1 MNKPMT
7 LINVVAAVASSLLL
21 FGAAT
26 PPTDEALQKVTA
38 ATVLGPDFEWIES
51 LPTALGAPASGVGM
65 NVSRFAETTKPAAKA
80 TEAGKDKKE
89 SVKPAAQGQGTK
101 H

>member
-1 MNKPMT
+1 MKMPIII
-7 LINVVAAVASSLLL
+7 INVVAVTASSVVLL
-21 FGAAT
+21 GAAT

-51 LPTALGAPASGVGM
+51 LPAALGAPASGVGI
-65 NVSRFAETTKPAAKA
+65 NVSRFADTAKPAAKA
-80 TEAGKDKKE
+80 AEATKKE
-89 SVKPAAQGQGTK
+89 AAKAATEGQGTK